1 MRWILLAVLAMV
13 GMVARVEAQMV
24 VKGRVVAAADS
35 LPVSGALVTAAAGA
49 STYSDGSGRFVL
61 TVPAAGATLYAVR
74 IGFAP
79 DSLRVRAS
87 DAQERLE
94 LRLEAAALAVDPIVI
109 GATRAFSAAA
119 SRAVRD
125 LDLRLRPYGSSQ
137 ELLRLAPGLV
147 IAQHAG
153 GGKAEQIFLRGFDAD
168 HGTDVAITVDGV
180 PVNMVSHAHG
190 QGYADLHFL
199 MPELVDRVAVRK
211 GPYDPADGDF
221 ATAGAVAF
229 HTVDR
234 LPAPRF
240 DVRTGS
246 FGERHAFAGLPFGRD
261 AAVGPAGYVAV
272 GGDQA
277 RGPFEAPQDYRRG
290 NAHAS
295 LTTPLRTAHLTVKAS
310 SFLADWDAS
319 GQVPQRAVDAGS
331 IGRFG
336 AIDATEG
343 GRTSRTD
350 VRLLLA
356 DADDRWDVRAF
367 ATRYDFRLFSNF
379 TFFLRDRIAGDGIEQ
394 VDGRIVG
401 GGELRLRDTHDR
413 LGGWTAGTGARMDRA
428 DVGLHDQVARTR
440 IGTRADAHVAQDHL
454 FAWTDLRRSAGRGI
468 HFRLGARSDLF
479 RFDVADRTT
488 GSDGPATWHARLSPR
503 ASLAV
508 DVRTGTTLFAN
519 AGLGFHSNDARAV
532 ASGEVGDVL
541 PRATGVELG
550 ARHTWDTGSI
560 GAAAWL
566 LDLASELTWV
576 GDEGV
581 TEAGGRT
588 RRTGLEAD
596 ARLRLAPWLWADV
609 DISLARGR
617 VRDAAPGEDRIPL
630 APSSTSSGGFS
641 IRDVGPFEGQLRY
654 RFIGDRPAD
663 ETGAI
668 VAPGA
673 GIVDAAGAWRIGR
686 AHVQLALDNLF
697 DTTYNEAQFAT
708 TSRLRG
714 EPAAVTELHFTPGS
728 PRTVRLGLSWS
739 F

>member
-1 MRWILLAVLAMV
+1 MLAALGGFAT
-13 GMVARVEAQMV
+13 AAEAQTV
-24 VKGRVVAAADS
+24 VRGHVLAAADS
-35 LPVSGALVTAAAGA
+35 LPVSGALVTTSAGA
-49 STYSDGSGRFVL
+49 STYSDGSGRFAL
-61 TVPAAGATLYAVR
+61 AVPAAGATLYAVR
-74 IGFAP
+74 IGFAA
-79 DSLRVRAS
+79 DSLRVGAG
-87 DAQERLE
+87 DAPERLE
-94 LRLEAAALAVDPIVI
+94 LRLEAAALAVDPLVI
-109 GATRAFSAAA
+109 GAARAFSAAS
-119 SRAVRD
+119 SRALRE

-199 MPELVDRVAVRK
+199 MPELVDRVEVRK

-234 LPAPRF
+234 LAAPRL
-240 DVRTGS
+240 DARTGS
-246 FGERHAFAGLPFGRD
+246 FGERHAFAGLPFGGD
-261 AAVGPAGYVAV
+261 AAGAAGYIAV
-272 GGDQA
+272 GGDLA
-277 RGPFEAPQDYRRG
+277 RGPFEAPQGYRRG

-295 LTTPLRTAHLTVKAS
+295 LAVPLRTAHLTVKAS

-319 GQVPQRAVDAGS
+319 GQVPQRAVEAGS

-350 VRLLLA
+350 VNLLLA

-394 VDGRIVG
+394 VDGRLLG
-401 GGELRLRDTHDR
+401 GGELRVRGTHDR
-413 LGGWTAGTGARMDRA
+413 LGGWTVGTGARADRA
-428 DVGLHDQVARTR
+428 DVALHDQVARTR

-454 FAWTDLRRSAGRGI
+454 FAWTDLRRSAGRAV
-468 HFRLGARSDLF
+468 HFRLGARADLF
-479 RFDVADRTT
+479 RFDVGDRTA
-488 GSDGPATWHARLSPR
+488 GSDGAATWHARVSPR
-503 ASLAV
+503 ASVAF
-508 DVRTGTTLFAN
+508 DIRTGTTVFAN

-550 ARHTWDTGSI
+550 ARHTWGAGSV

-566 LDLASELTWV
+566 LDLGSELTWV

-581 TEAGGRT
+581 TEAGGPT
-588 RRTGLEAD
+588 RRIGVEAD

-609 DISLARGR
+609 DINLARGR
-617 VRDAAPGEDRIPL
+617 ARAAAPGEDRIPL
-630 APSSTSSGGFS
+630 APSFTSSGGFS
-641 IRDVGPFEGQLRY
+641 IRDTGPFEGQLRY
-654 RFIGDRPAD
+654 RRIGDRPAD
-663 ETGAI
+663 EAGAI

-686 AHVQLALDNLF
+686 ARIQFALDNLF

-714 EPAAVTELHFTPGS
+714 EAAGVTELHFTPGA
-728 PRTVRLGLSWS
+728 PRAVRLGLSWS